1 MFILE
6 LAKYH
11 LYTFVYKNEHLLIHM
26 LNSFIK
32 MLISFNITIE
42 IFSIF
47 LITLNLSFYCL
58 KNDEQKFKTMF
69 NINTFL
75 LIVNYLFFHH
85 VEHIINLC
93 EYIQSKVSIFGYMF
107 VVFSIS
113 LVCYLIVFFMGYF
126 TYLTIQENLKEIRRL
141 NELKLK

>member
-85 VEHIINLC
+85 VGHIINLC